1 MAPVAPRTIKMRE
14 IGSNI
19 AGSAGRGSTIE
30 FSRRHRSATDLLTHY
45 FEVNFDDV
53 AEELATTGPEP
64 ETRDTEAVVQLRQA
78 AAAQLR
84 EFIRGLI
91 KLRSEKNGVDAAQT
105 LVQEQSGLSSLQRQ
119 MLEDRVNGILTR
131 VEQNP
136 SRSATSQAPA
146 TAVTT
151 DTEARPT
158 AERRARQRPGSVTP
172 RRDVNRTA
180 ENTVLYALVGKAL
193 ERLDADL
200 CQVYILDNEALT
212 LRAEAPGGGV
222 VPPGPARLS
231 RQTGLAAQVG
241 SLGRA
246 VALIDLSRMS
256 GTEATWVAR
265 GMQRMAAV
273 GVGISGEAGSGLLVA
288 ARGSTRPFTEPEL
301 DLMDHLA
308 IEVSSAL
315 ESADLLARAEELAVL
330 KERMKLAREIHD
342 GLAND
347 LSAVVA
353 LFNYHEHRRKTDP
366 ADAERLLEQMRSLTE
381 GALQSARDILATLR
395 PRQQPP
401 VNLVDAVRHQVD
413 DFGSMYGVTA
423 TARIEGDGAD
433 LADEER
439 DGIYQILRESLT
451 NVRKHAEAT
460 NVKVRLELGQR
471 PYTLQVEDNG
481 VGIDLTALE
490 NKPGSFGLVGMRE
503 RAELLG
509 GWVEVGNSAMGGTRV
524 TFRGSKAP
532 LGSL

>member
-1 MAPVAPRTIKMRE
+1 VRTLRSQR
-14 IGSNI
+14 IGSDHL
-19 AGSAGRGSTIE
+19 AESAVRGSNIE
-30 FSRRHRSATDLLTHY
+30 FSRRQRSATDLLTHY

-53 AEELATTGPEP
+53 AEDLAATGPEP
-64 ETRDTEAVVQLRQA
+64 ETRDTEATVRLRQA

-91 KLRSEKNGVDAAQT
+91 RLRSENNGVDAAQA
-105 LVQEQSGLSSLQRQ
+105 LVQEQAGLSSMQREL
-119 MLEDRVNGILTR
+119 LEERVSGILNR
-131 VEQNP
+131 VEHSP
-136 SRSATSQAPA
+136 SRPAPGRGSAPIRPKVAIASPASVDLPQAPQ
-146 TAVTT
+146 
-151 DTEARPT
+151 
-158 AERRARQRPGSVTP
+158 RARGLTP
-172 RRDVNRTA
+172 RRGVNRTA

-200 CQVYILDNEALT
+200 CQVYINDSDTMT

-222 VPPGPARLS
+222 VPPGPTRLS

-246 VALIDLSRMS
+246 VALDDMSRMS
-256 GTEATWVAR
+256 GTESTWAAR

-273 GVGISGEAGSGLLVA
+273 GVGAAGEAGSGLLVA
-288 ARGSTRPFTEPEL
+288 ARESTRPFTDSDL
-301 DLMDHLA
+301 DTMDLLA
-308 IEVSSAL
+308 IQVASAL

-353 LFNYHEHRRKTDP
+353 LFNYHDHRRKTDP

-413 DFGSMYGVTA
+413 DFGSTYGLATTA
-423 TARIEGDGAD
+423 KIQGDGAD
-433 LADEER
+433 LAVEES
-439 DGIYQILRESLT
+439 DAIYQILRESLT
-451 NVRKHAEAT
+451 NVRKHSEAT
-460 NVKVRLELGQR
+460 TVKVRLDLSQR

-481 VGIDLTALE
+481 VGIELNSLDD
-490 NKPGSFGLVGMRE
+490 KPGSFGLVGMRE

-509 GWVEVGNSAMGGTRV
+509 GWVEIGNSAMGGARV
-524 TFRGSKAP
+524 TFRGSKTP